1 MKLTPETVNLIVI
14 LITILLPALLLAV
27 IQILRLTRWGRANR
41 EKLDRAQA
49 ATEYAQTMMN
59 HNAAA
64 LRTVVKAV
72 ATADAKVLDPTSS
85 PEGSMLLPL
94 EAVKIGMR
102 ELLPQMPPAVQ
113 AVVEKTVASVN
124 DDLFKVSPLTDE
136 EFRARYGG

>member
-1 MKLTPETVNLIVI
+1 MKLTPETVNI